1 MTAKT
6 KGTPTK
12 TLNPLHFED
21 LEPHR
26 FEDLVRQLAYDFR
39 DWQSIEAIGRS
50 GSDEGFDIRAW
61 EKLQEVTNRDD
72 EDSESV
78 GKHPMDGNLWM
89 IQCKREKSLGP
100 TRILNILNDGVDDK
114 NPPYGY
120 IIAAPVDFS
129 KKSQDVFRDT
139 LRAKGVTEFYM
150 WGKAELEDMLA
161 LPKND
166 HVLFTFFGIS
176 LAVRKRSKATEV
188 RFSVNNKNKLLRVLS
203 DGEQTQD
210 IYKSVLLRDVKDEHY
225 PWDERYK
232 EFDQYPRW
240 EEQIA
245 YGYHPKGLLFHLR
258 KHRGYVDTKKKVY
271 DFIEEEDL
279 LYREK
284 DNVGRMEMPDPEQ
297 YKKREQILDYWKHL
311 PRKNQAFY
319 VLDGIILFDD
329 MLVIDDKGDILNN
342 FPHIFVDFQPPN
354 GPFKGF
360 WKKLLVGNE
369 EIDLNTEDYKRAK
382 IFPSAFP
389 EIKQGKVYKDK
400 SIQWD
405 EATLRLFNASS
416 SIMNTL
422 LDVDNKYSFLKSRDA
437 ILVAGAESNNER
449 LGIEIT
455 HKFHT
460 TIKDYL
466 EEQGGEYM
474 RAEIERQVGRKVQD
488 NEKLDVY
495 EFEKAYGWR
504 FKD

>member
-1 MTAKT
+1 MAAKT
-6 KGTPTK
+6 KPTK

-26 FEDLVRQLAYDFR
+26 FEDLIRQLIYDFR
-39 DWQSIEAIGRS
+39 LWQSIEAVGRS

-61 EKLQEVTNRDD
+61 EKTQEVANRDEED
-72 EDSESV
+72 EENI
-78 GKHPMDGNLWM
+78 GKHPMEGNLWM

-100 TRILNILNDGVDDK
+100 TRLINILNDGVDHK

-120 IIAAPVDFS
+120 IFAAPVDFS

-139 LRAKGVTEFYM
+139 LRAKGVSEFYM
-150 WGKAELEDMLA
+150 WGKAELEDMLS

-176 LAVRKRSKATEV
+176 LVVRRRSTSTEV
-188 RFSVNNKNKLLRVLS
+188 RFSVNNKNKLLRVLT

-210 IYKSVLLRDVKDEHY
+210 MYKSVLIRDVKDENY
-225 PWDERYK
+225 PWEEKYK
-232 EFDQYPRW
+232 DFDQYPRW

-245 YGYHPKGLLFHLR
+245 FGYHPKGLLFHLR
-258 KHRGYVDTKKKVY
+258 KYRGYVDIKKKVY

-279 LYREK
+279 IYREK
-284 DNVGRMEMPDPEQ
+284 DNVGRMGMPDSEQ
-297 YKKREQILDYWKHL
+297 IKKRERILDYWKHL

-319 VLDGIILFDD
+319 SLDAIILFDD
-329 MLVIDDKGDILNN
+329 MLVIDDKGDVLNT

-360 WKKLLVGNE
+360 LGKLLIGSE
-369 EIDLNTEDYKRAK
+369 EIDLNTEDYKRTK
-382 IFPSAFP
+382 IFPSEFP

-405 EATLRLFNASS
+405 QETLRLFNAPSS
-416 SIMNTL
+416 ALNTL
-422 LDVDNKYSFLKSRDA
+422 FDVDGKYSFLQSRDL
-437 ILVAGAESNNER
+437 ILVDGAVSNNEKI
-449 LGIEIT
+449 GIEIT
-455 HKFHT
+455 HKFQT
-460 TIKDYL
+460 TVKDFI
-466 EEQGGEYM
+466 EEYGGEYI
-474 RAEIERQVGRKVQD
+474 RSAIERQVVRKVQD
-488 NEKLDVY
+488 HEKLDVY
-495 EFEKAYGWR
+495 EFEKAYEWK